1 MSDSNRKN
9 NNDNQ
14 TSGNGTNTI
23 TDFLRKNAKYISAGA
38 VIVALAVVLAV
49 TAGNKKD
56 DSNKQ
61 GKAEVQQEEEN
72 KEQPEVKKEEYEVD
86 VQPEMKELISTYYNS
101 YASGD
106 IEKLESVTKSLSDME
121 KSYVDMMKDHVESY
135 SDINCYSKEGLDKGS
150 YMVSATFNMNF
161 SGLEGGLPGM
171 DFFYVRTDEGGKLY
185 IDNLYSSFNRKMR
198 EQDTEKEI
206 DELIEAFEKGEDV
219 KQLVAEFQEKYEK
232 AVKENEEL
240 KKKAESVAQAIKD
253 WSNTYTADA
262 GQEDKKED
270 EKKDDKKDEKKE
282 EEKKEEKKEE
292 KQEEKKE
299 EEKKE
304 EPTETA
310 DANTDNQEQQPEESA
325 SQEETN
331 DTSGINYVPEGKVL
345 TANNGYNVR
354 KSMSESA
361 ELIGTT
367 AVGDSIKVILSYA
380 EGWTKV
386 EWNEKTGYI
395 RTDLLLNN

>member
-1 MSDSNRKN
+1 M
-9 NNDNQ
+9 
-14 TSGNGTNTI
+14 
-23 TDFLRKNAKYISAGA
+23 
-38 VIVALAVVLAV
+38 
-49 TAGNKKD
+49 
-56 DSNKQ
+56 
-61 GKAEVQQEEEN
+61 
-72 KEQPEVKKEEYEVD
+72 
-86 VQPEMKELISTYYNS
+86 
-101 YASGD
+101 
-106 IEKLESVTKSLSDME
+106 
-121 KSYVDMMKDHVESY
+121 
-135 SDINCYSKEGLDKGS
+135 
-150 YMVSATFNMNF
+150 
-161 SGLEGGLPGM
+161 
-171 DFFYVRTDEGGKLY
+171 
-185 IDNLYSSFNRKMR
+185 
-198 EQDTEKEI
+198 DTEKEI

-262 GQEDKKED
+262 GKEDKKED
-270 EKKDDKKDEKKE
+270 DKKDDKKDEKKE
-282 EEKKEEKKEE
+282 DKKEEKKEE

-325 SQEETN
+325 SQEEPN